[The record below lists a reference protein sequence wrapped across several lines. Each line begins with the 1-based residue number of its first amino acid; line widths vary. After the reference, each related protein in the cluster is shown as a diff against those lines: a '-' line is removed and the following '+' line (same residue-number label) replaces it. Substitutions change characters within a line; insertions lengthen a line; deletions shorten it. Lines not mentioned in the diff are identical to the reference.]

1 MRRARLPGPTRA
13 TSTDS
18 GVIPRLACLLFAS
31 FCAAPALA
39 AEVAG
44 VALTDTVWVG
54 GQTLVLNGAGL
65 RSKFF
70 FRIYVGSL
78 YVPQKVADLAGVLAN
93 GPRRIQ
99 LNVMR
104 NLTPNQLVDAVV
116 NGMNDNNS
124 PAEMAAVG
132 VPLEELLGIMRRFKD
147 VQVKKN
153 DVLTIDY
160 IDGSTTVA
168 LNGEVGG
175 VIPGEAFNRAL
186 TRIWLGDKPT
196 QGGLKKA
203 MLGG

>member
-1 MRRARLPGPTRA
+1 MLNGSRGVPAGGRHFSVPGF
-13 TSTDS
+13 
-18 GVIPRLACLLFAS
+18 GCLLFA
-31 FCAAPALA
+31 FWFGAPALA

-44 VALTDTVWVG
+44 VALTETVSVG

-78 YVPQKVADLAGVLAN
+78 YVPQKVGDLAGVLAN

-104 NLTPNQLVDAVV
+104 NLTPDQLVDAVV

-132 VPLEELLGIMRRFKD
+132 VPLEELLGIMKRFKD

>member
-1 MRRARLPGPTRA
+1 MLPDPTRA
-13 TSTDS
+13 TATEI
-18 GVIPRLACLLFAS
+18 GVIPRLALLVYAVFL
-31 FCAAPALA
+31 AAPALA

-44 VALTDTVWVG
+44 VTLAETAAVG

-78 YVPQKVADLAGVLAN
+78 YVPRKVDDLAGVLAS

-99 LNVMR
+99 LNIMR
-104 NLTPNQLVDAVV
+104 NLTPNQLVGSVV
-116 NGMNDNNS
+116 NGMNENNS
-124 PAEMAAVG
+124 AAEMAAVE
-132 VPLEELLGIMRRFKD
+132 VPLEDLLGIIRRFKD
-147 VQVKKN
+147 VKVKKN

-160 IDGSTTVA
+160 VDGSTTVA

-175 VIPGEAFNRAL
+175 VIPGEAFNQAL
-186 TRIWLGDKPT
+186 TRIWLGDRPT